1 MQIDIREIQP
11 GWEVYDATG
20 SLVGTVQSVGDG
32 FVRMKTGGFFAKEY
46 YIPRSA
52 VVELESHRIEVSAA
66 RSEFGDA
73 GWDKPPLE
81 VAAGHATDDRTR

>member
-1 MQIDIREIQP
+1 MQVDIREIQP

-20 SLVGTVQSVGDG
+20 SLVGTVQKVGDG
-32 FVRMKTGGFFAKEY
+32 FVRVKTGGFFAKEY

-52 VVELESHRIEVSAA
+52 VVELESHRIEVNAA

-73 GWDKPPLE
+73 GWSDPPLE
-81 VAAGHATDDRTR
+81 VEAGRSTGS

>member
-1 MQIDIREIQP
+1 MQIDIRKIKK

-20 SLVGTVQSVGDG
+20 SLVSTVQSVGDG

-73 GWDKPPLE
+73 GWSNPPLE
-81 VAAGHATDDRTR
+81 VGAGSAADSGPH

>member
-1 MQIDIREIQP
+1 MQVDIREIQP

-20 SLVGTVQSVGDG
+20 SLVGTVQAVGDG

-46 YIPRSA
+46 YIPRAA
-52 VVELESHRIEVSAA
+52 VVELETHRIEVIAA

-73 GWDKPPLE
+73 GWENPPLE
-81 VAAGHATDDRTR
+81 VTTAERTH